1 MISSDETITKFCTC
15 FGYSKHDF
23 ERRQKPE
30 ESVYLEMGMNVSA
43 FKKMLIKND
52 MEEYTNELLY
62 YWYIQLLN
70 AKHKTISKIQTSS
83 EVMINRNEHE
93 KDLTEMLI
101 FLLTDGDEAD
111 ISITFQRSRNSLT
124 KANKAI
130 VKSVIDCLL
139 NEYDKNNFNEEELT
153 FEEAEEEIKLEYDKE
168 WIKGYMKDIVKDNPS
183 LFSFD
188 LDDYKYGDFFDE
200 AFEICY
206 DDQMVEIY
214 ANEHYKKH
222 EITLE
227 YLNYKLTDVK
237 RKTKKK
243 VGAKPKNEHI
253 AVIGSNLSYL
263 KRIDRFIENRE
274 NLTDINLVKLTNK
287 DYRFIHDFLVFL
299 NLIED
304 YSIKENTTTTPEKY
318 IHTTL
323 SQNKSLGMIKNRS
336 SKYMYEKISHLMQK
350 VEINKSTSNQPQ

>member
-23 ERRQKPE
+23 ERRLKPE

-52 MEEYTNELLY
+52 MEDYTNELLY

-83 EVMINRNEHE
+83 EVMKNRNEHE

-101 FLLTDGDEAD
+101 FLLTDSDEAD
-111 ISITFQRSRNSLT
+111 TSITFQRSRNSLT
-124 KANKAI
+124 KVNKAI
-130 VKSVIDCLL
+130 LKSVIGCLL
-139 NEYDKNNFNEEELT
+139 DEYDKNNFNEEELT
-153 FEEAEEEIKLEYDKE
+153 FEEAAEEINNKCDES
-168 WIKGYMKDIVKDNPS
+168 WIKDYMKVIISGNPS

-214 ANEHYKKH
+214 ANEHYTKH

-227 YLNYKLTDVK
+227 YLNYKLTDVR

-253 AVIGSNLSYL
+253 AIIGSNLSYL
-263 KRIDRFIENRE
+263 KRIDRFIENSE
-274 NLTDINLVKLTNK
+274 NLKDINLIKLTNK

-336 SKYMYEKISHLMQK
+336 SKYMYESISHLMK
-350 VEINKSTSNQPQ
+350 IEEINKLKTNQPQ